1 MLPIALFDV
10 LQTGFVCLGAFVLV
24 AVAVPF
30 ILPVFV
36 ALLIAFYYF
45 RWFLQQQQQQ
55 QPLPC
60 YNNVSAEV
68 WQTVTFLCHVMT
80 CLCAGDVC

>member
-1 MLPIALFDV
+1 VLQGRVDDMLPIALFDV

-30 ILPVFV
+30 ILPVFA

-45 RWFLQQQQQQ
+45 R
-55 QPLPC
+55 
-60 YNNVSAEV
+60 
-68 WQTVTFLCHVMT
+68 
-80 CLCAGDVC
+80 

>member
-1 MLPIALFDV
+1 VLQGRVDDMLPIALFDV

-30 ILPVFV
+30 ILPVFA

-45 RWFLQQQQQQ
+45 RCLSDRVR
-55 QPLPC
+55 LPRVVC
-60 YNNVSAEV
+60 GASNDS
-68 WQTVTFLCHVMT
+68 VTI
-80 CLCAGDVC
+80 AG